1 MQAHGVNMYLRKERK
16 GERKTRKKGER
27 RKKRYIKMNKL
38 GVIFISFYFFL
49 NKVERLSTVPQNLSD
64 RLNLI
69 LRYNTYKADKFN

>member
-1 MQAHGVNMYLRKERK
+1 MYLRKERK

>member
-27 RKKRYIKMNKL
+27 KKKRYIKMNKL

>member
-1 MQAHGVNMYLRKERK
+1 MYLRKERK

-27 RKKRYIKMNKL
+27 KKKRYIKMNKL

-69 LRYNTYKADKFN
+69 LR

>member
-27 RKKRYIKMNKL
+27 KKKRYIKMNKL

-69 LRYNTYKADKFN
+69 LR

>member
-1 MQAHGVNMYLRKERK
+1 MYLRKERK

-27 RKKRYIKMNKL
+27 KKKRYIKMNKL

>member
-1 MQAHGVNMYLRKERK
+1 MYLRKERK

-69 LRYNTYKADKFN
+69 LTYNTYKADKFN